1 MQTLEDGTR
10 EWPGAIIAISGA
22 GGLSFRPAAFAFDT
36 PDGMA
41 WVEPAYADPA
51 GAGSQAFHRR
61 QGERQAWNRW
71 AGEGW
76 AIEVLPYTPGLDE
89 DLVGDALA
97 WFADW
102 LKAERRTMAD
112 ERERVRQLLAGELA

>member
-1 MQTLEDGTR
+1 MRTLEEGTR
-10 EWPGAIIAISGA
+10 EWPGAIIAITDAA
-22 GGLSFRPAAFAFDT
+22 GLHFRPAAFAFDA
-36 PDGMA
+36 PGGFA

-51 GAGSQAFHRR
+51 GSGSQAFHRR
-61 QGERQAWNRW
+61 QGERRAWNRW

-76 AIEVLPYTPGLDE
+76 TIEVLPYTPGLDE

-102 LKAERRTMAD
+102 LKAERRTMAA
-112 ERERVRQLLAGELA
+112 ERERVLVLLADSLG